1 MKPVHAAV
9 LASVVLLAACAGEVG
24 QYSQPYGLFAAEGR
38 RPVEDERLAIVTA
51 IDGHSVDIRRQ
62 DPVPVGTHIVE
73 LSIPGAPGMLEAGEE
88 KVQIEVKPCVRYY
101 FAAKRSSP
109 TARDWH
115 VVVAGVEPI
124 GECVKK
130 YGGGTI

>member
-1 MKPVHAAV
+1 MKAVHVAA
-9 LASVVLLAACAGEVG
+9 LASFALLGACAGDVG
-24 QYSQPYGLFAAEGR
+24 QYAQPYAHFASEGR
-38 RPVEDERLAIVTA
+38 QPVEDERIAIVTA

-62 DPVPVGTHIVE
+62 DPVPVGTHIVDV
-73 LSIPGAPGMLEAGEE
+73 SVPGAPGMLEAREE
-88 KVQIEVKPCVRYY
+88 RVQIDARPCVRYY

-115 VVVAGVEPI
+115 VVVAAAEPI

-130 YGGGTI
+130 YGGGTL